1 MKKSVKILIIV
12 LCLIIVGLVTFIVV
26 DKVINKKE
34 ETTTL
39 KENQSSTNNESYN
52 KSNEDSNADASE
64 TNFQSLDFVGD
75 WENEE
80 DATQLTIN
88 SDGTFQADHYTAS
101 STIFGDYTING
112 ANIEFICK
120 KDDSTYNKKWKGE
133 ISKDSNNN
141 LTLKV
146 NLYDEETILKKD

>member
-26 DKVINKKE
+26 DKVINKKV

-39 KENQSSTNNESYN
+39 KENQSSTNNESDN
-52 KSNEDSNADASE
+52 KSNADASE

-112 ANIEFICK
+112 ENIEFICK

-146 NLYDEETILKKD
+146 NLYDEETILKKN